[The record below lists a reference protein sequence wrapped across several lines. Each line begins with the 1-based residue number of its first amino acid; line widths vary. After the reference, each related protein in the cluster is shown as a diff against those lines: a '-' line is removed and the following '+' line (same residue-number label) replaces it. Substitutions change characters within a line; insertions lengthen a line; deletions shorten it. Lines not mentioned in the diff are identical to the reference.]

1 MSSSARKEN
10 QVIPDEMIEFARV
23 YRVLSELDPAQL
35 KKLLPLA
42 QEQHFSRGQL
52 VFKEGDQSLYLHLI
66 VAGDVALEM
75 MAGAQAVP
83 VQTVHAGDAIGWSS
97 LTPGN
102 RTHFQARALSKVDT
116 VSFSGELLKAA
127 CERDPAMGYAL
138 MKQLLELVTER
149 LDAARMQLVDI
160 YGKPEP
166 VRR

>member
-1 MSSSARKEN
+1 MTNQSA
-10 QVIPDEMIEFARV
+10 VIPEEMIEFARV
-23 YRVLSELDPAQL
+23 YRVLSELDPDQL

-42 QEQHFSRGQL
+42 EETHFSRGQIL
-52 VFKEGDQSLYLHLI
+52 FKEGDQSLYLHLL
-66 VAGDVALEM
+66 VSGDVALEM
-75 MAGAQAVP
+75 MAGGQAIP

-97 LTPGN
+97 LAPGS

-116 VSFSGELLKAA
+116 VAFAGARLKAA
-127 CERDPAMGYAL
+127 CDRDPAMGYAL

-160 YGKPEP
+160 YGRPEP

>member
-1 MSSSARKEN
+1 MASY
-10 QVIPDEMIEFARV
+10 F
-23 YRVLSELDPAQL
+23 L
-35 KKLLPLA
+35 KKATSAL
-42 QEQHFSRGQL
+42 F
-52 VFKEGDQSLYLHLI
+52 LHLI

-75 MAGAQAVP
+75 MAGAQAIP

-102 RTHFQARALSKVDT
+102 RTHFQARALSAVDT
-116 VSFSGELLKAA
+116 VAFPGDRLKAA

-160 YGKPEP
+160 YGNRSLGASAALPAITSHFTNIFKHLRKIACDRILKWS
-166 VRR
+166 RRNFLRRKRCIK

>member
-1 MSSSARKEN
+1 MMIKEN
-10 QVIPDEMIEFARV
+10 AVIPQEMIEFARV

-42 QEQHFSRGQL
+42 EEAHFHRGQL
-52 VFKEGDQSLYLHLI
+52 IFKEGDQSLFLHLI
-66 VAGDVALEM
+66 VSGDVALEM
-75 MAGAQAVP
+75 MTGAQAIP

-97 LTPGN
+97 LSPGS
-102 RTHFQARALSKVDT
+102 RTHFQARALSHVDT
-116 VSFSGELLKAA
+116 VAFPGDRLKAA
-127 CERDPAMGYAL
+127 CEQDPAMGYAL

-160 YGKPEP
+160 YGNSQA

>member
-1 MSSSARKEN
+1 MKETS
-10 QVIPDEMIEFARV
+10 VIPDEMIEFARI
-23 YRVLSELDPAQL
+23 YRVLSDLDPEQL

-42 QEQHFSRGQL
+42 EESHFNRGQL
-52 VFKEGDQSLYLHLI
+52 LFKEGDQSLFLHLI

-75 MAGAQAVP
+75 MAGAQAIP

-102 RTHFQARALSKVDT
+102 RTHFQARALSAVDT
-116 VSFSGELLKAA
+116 VAFPGDRLKAA

-160 YGKPEP
+160 YGKPES

>member
-1 MSSSARKEN
+1 MTKEN
-10 QVIPDEMIEFARV
+10 AVIPDEMIEFARA
-23 YRVLSELDPAQL
+23 YRVLSDLDPAQL

-42 QEQHFSRGQL
+42 EEAHFNRGQL
-52 VFKEGDQSLYLHLI
+52 LFMQGDQSLYLHLI
-66 VAGDVALEM
+66 VSGDVALEM

-97 LTPGN
+97 LTPGS

-116 VSFSGELLKAA
+116 VAFPGDRLKAA
-127 CERDPAMGYAL
+127 CEGDPAMGYPL

-149 LDAARMQLVDI
+149 LDAARMQLADI

-166 VRR
+166 ARR